1 MDRLPPLTS
10 LELAPKPPPLAAP
23 IPGEPPPAQPS
34 TQGKGRSNDDFRQ
47 DGRRSRLQ
55 KPACICSPAVASI
68 GALGQAEKVC
78 SLNWALTARHGA
90 AVLCGCGVVARRR
103 GGCVHLWLVV
113 PRGCTRV
120 GLLHLLGV
128 PRAGGRVALLL
139 HRLLASGGA
148 TGTGGVRVLVVTKH
162 DLWGGQATARRSA
175 ACLLAFIGRS
185 AWRAFVLH
193 LPTWE
198 PPPGGARTRDDGLSV
213 KKLPTFC
220 VSNAW
225 ADGIDSADSAWST
238 PSQAHVDRTHL
249 LATRARVV
257 VHQAAVCHVGSGG
270 ACAE

>member
-1 MDRLPPLTS
+1 MHL
-10 LELAPKPPPLAAP
+10 
-23 IPGEPPPAQPS
+23 Q
-34 TQGKGRSNDDFRQ
+34 RSCCN
-47 DGRRSRLQ
+47 
-55 KPACICSPAVASI
+55 I
-68 GALGQAEKVC
+68 GAFGQAEQVC
-78 SLNWALTARHGA
+78 GLNCALTTRHGA

-103 GGCVHLWLVV
+103 GGRVHLRLVV

-148 TGTGGVRVLVVTKH
+148 TGTGSVRVLVVTEH
-162 DLWGGQATARRSA
+162 DLWGVQATARMSA
-175 ACLLAFIGRS
+175 ACYLAFIGSS

-193 LPTWE
+193 LPTSCL
-198 PPPGGARTRDDGLSV
+198 PGSRHQVAPRLGMTACQSRSCQHSV
-213 KKLPTFC
+213 
-220 VSNAW
+220 
-225 ADGIDSADSAWST
+225 SATHGQMESGDSAWST